1 MSKENVKKGA
11 KIWQWS
17 ADKLKM
23 KDVTIILFQ
32 QTKILPKRTEEI
44 QHVNKYRKMYY
55 DNVPREKCQRITIEG
70 QELEEV
76 TRFITLGRVIE
87 ESGIIEKK
95 LDKLEDSIYNTL

>member
-1 MSKENVKKGA
+1 MSPGKNV
-11 KIWQWS
+11 
-17 ADKLKM
+17 
-23 KDVTIILFQ
+23 
-32 QTKILPKRTEEI
+32 
-44 QHVNKYRKMYY
+44 
-55 DNVPREKCQRITIEG
+55 RITIEG